1 MTRRVRVAVAV
12 VALLCG
18 AGGNAFA
25 QLQTGSILVR
35 AADEQGAVMPGATVT
50 ITSPILVAG
59 TMVGVTDASGSYR
72 VPSLQ
77 PGEYTVRVEL
87 AGFSQIVREGVVVRA
102 GQTTP
107 LEFQMRV
114 GGLTESVTVQGESP
128 LVDTTR
134 ANVSVNLDA
143 QLLESTPGGRDIWS
157 IIEYKVPGLVMATP
171 DVGGNQGGLQRGIS
185 ARGTGNAQNTQMV
198 NGVNVGDPAA
208 IGFAGYYYDPSSF
221 VDVQVSSGAN
231 DITVPSGGV
240 FINMVTKSGGNRM
253 SGQGLF
259 TFQND
264 ATQWQNVDD
273 ELQAQG
279 LRPNANAV
287 DFITNANFNI
297 GGPLIQNKLFYFAA
311 VNDQRIHV
319 NVVGFP
325 AVPTSGLQEEPTDIT
340 SVIGKG
346 TYQLSSA
353 HKISGELHRQL
364 YDKPNRGASNTNTPE
379 STWHERDILA
389 IYQGQWN
396 WVINNQSFMDGR
408 VSFNSIDFPLQ
419 LKTDQQ
425 TLLDNATNI
434 RTRANNQEARMIR
447 ERLQAS
453 LNYNYYVPHF
463 LGGRHE
469 IRAGLDNAYTPDS
482 VETLINDDLRLIYRS
497 MQVGTAAAGPVQVQL
512 FNSPLFAKRAVQTTA
527 LYFQDSYTYKRLT
540 VAGGLRWERV
550 EGWLPEQSN
559 EPSRWFPEGTVL
571 QTTIAGVV
579 TPYTVQRSFPE
590 YRNIPLWYN
599 TSPRVSGTY
608 DMTGDGKTAL
618 RVSAARYYDVVGT
631 GTPGGLNP
639 NGLIQQ
645 NFVWNDLNG
654 DLFFQPGELGTPSA
668 PTVPLPYDNLSAGR
682 DENLRRPYRNEFTI
696 GIDREL
702 RPNLALSV
710 SWIQR
715 KEHDPITNIDNGKP
729 FDRYTQVI
737 VPDIGRDGRSGT
749 SDDTTIQVYNEL
761 LPTQT
766 SVTFQTNDDRVA
778 QRYKGLDFTVTRRF
792 VGNWTLLGGYTW
804 SKTEVDMTS
813 VTNPNNAFVNAAGRP
828 GIDRTHNFKMTGA
841 YQAPWDIVV
850 GGNFRLQSGEPI
862 TRTLN
867 VTGLNQN
874 PAGVEVNAEPRGDYV
889 LPWLPTLDLRASKA
903 LRFGTQQLDL
913 EVDMYNVTNAN
924 TVFGVRT
931 LTGLINVQQG
941 GSGATNSIQ
950 QFLSPTGV
958 LGPRIVRFNVVYR
971 FGR

>member
-1 MTRRVRVAVAV
+1 MTRRVRVLVAV
-12 VALLCG
+12 VILL
-18 AGGNAFA
+18 AGLSPSAFA

-50 ITSPILVAG
+50 ISSPILLVG
-59 TMVGVTDASGSYR
+59 SMSGVTDASGAYR

-77 PGEYTVRVEL
+77 PGEYVVKVEL
-87 AGFSQIVREGVVVRA
+87 SGFAPVVREGVAVRA

-114 GGLTESVTVQGESP
+114 GGLTETVTVQGESP

-143 QLLESTPGGRDIWS
+143 QLLETTPGGRDIWS

-185 ARGTGNAQNTQMV
+185 ARGTSNAQNTQMI

-231 DITVPSGGV
+231 DITVPSGGI
-240 FINMVTKSGGNRM
+240 FINMVTKSGGNRT

-287 DFITNANFNI
+287 DYITNTNVNI
-297 GGPLIQNKLFYFAA
+297 GGPLVQNKLFYFGAI
-311 VNDQRIHV
+311 NDQRIHV

-325 AVPTSGLQEEPTDIT
+325 AVPTDGLQNEPTDIT

-346 TYQLSSA
+346 TYQLNSA
-353 HKISGELHRQL
+353 HKFCGELHRQL
-364 YDKPNRGASNTNTPE
+364 YNKPNRGASNTNTPE

-408 VSFNSIDFPLQ
+408 VSFNGIDFPLQ
-419 LKTDQQ
+419 LKTGQQ
-425 TLLDNATNI
+425 TLLDNITTI

-447 ERLQAS
+447 ERLQTS
-453 LNYNYYVPHF
+453 LNYSYYVPQL

-469 IRAGLDNAYTPDS
+469 IRAGVDNAYTPDS
-482 VETLINDDLRLIYRS
+482 VETLINDDLRLTYRS
-497 MQVGTAAAGPVQVQL
+497 AAQGAAAAGPVQVQL
-512 FNSPLFAKRAVQTTA
+512 FNTPLFAKRAIQTTA
-527 LYFQDSYTYKRLT
+527 LYFQDSYTYKRMT

-550 EGWLPEQSN
+550 EGWLPEQGN
-559 EPSRWFPEGTVL
+559 EPSQWFPEGTVL
-571 QTTIAGVV
+571 TTTVAGVV

-590 YRNIPLWYN
+590 VRNIPLWYN
-599 TSPRVSGTY
+599 TSPRISGIY
-608 DMTGDGKTAL
+608 DVTGDGKTAL
-618 RVSAARYYDVVGT
+618 RASWARYYDIVGT

-645 NFVWNDLNG
+645 NYVWNDLNG
-654 DLFFQPGELGTPSA
+654 DLFFQPGELGAASA
-668 PTVPLPYDNLSAGR
+668 PTVPLPYDRLAAGR
-682 DENLRRPYRNEFTI
+682 DENLRRPYRDEFTV

-715 KEHDPITNIDNGKP
+715 QEHDPITNIDTGKP
-729 FDRYTQVI
+729 FSRYTEI
-737 VPDIGRDGRSGT
+737 GVPDIGRDGLAGT
-749 SDDTTIQVYNEL
+749 ADDTTITVYNEI

-778 QRYKGLDFTVTRRF
+778 QQYKGLDLTLTRRF
-792 VGNWTLLGGYTW
+792 VGNWMLLGGYTW

-813 VTNPNNAFVNAAGRP
+813 VFSPNDAFVNAAGRP

-841 YQAPWDIVV
+841 YQAPWEITI

-862 TRTLN
+862 TRTLT

-874 PAGVEVNAEPRGDYV
+874 IGGITVNAEPRGHEV

-903 LRFGTQQLDL
+903 FRFGTQQLDL
-913 EVDMYNVTNAN
+913 EVDMYNVSNAN

-931 LTGLINVQQG
+931 LTGRINVLEG
-941 GSGATNSIQ
+941 GSGASNNIQ
-950 QFLSPTGV
+950 QYLSPTGV

>member
-1 MTRRVRVAVAV
+1 M
-12 VALLCG
+12 
-18 AGGNAFA
+18 
-25 QLQTGSILVR
+25 S
-35 AADEQGAVMPGATVT
+35 
-50 ITSPILVAG
+50 
-59 TMVGVTDASGSYR
+59 GVTDASGVYR

-77 PGEYTVRVEL
+77 PGEYSVKVEL
-87 AGFSQIVREGVVVRA
+87 SGFAPVIREGVVVRA

-107 LEFQMRV
+107 LEFQLKV
-114 GGLTESVTVQGESP
+114 GGLTESVTVRGESP

-143 QLLESTPGGRDIWS
+143 QLLETTPGGRDIWS

-171 DVGGNQGGLQRGIS
+171 DVGGNQGGLQRSIS
-185 ARGTGNAQNTQMV
+185 ARGTSNAQNTQMI

-231 DITVPSGGV
+231 DITVPSGGI
-240 FINMVTKSGGNRM
+240 FINMVTKSGGNRT

-264 ATQWQNVDD
+264 ATQWQNVDED
-273 ELQAQG
+273 LQAQG

-346 TYQLSSA
+346 TYQINSA
-353 HKISGELHRQL
+353 HKISAEMHRQL

-425 TLLDNATNI
+425 TLLDTITNI
-434 RTRANNQEARMIR
+434 RTRANTQEARMIR
-447 ERLQAS
+447 ERLQTS
-453 LNYNYYVPHF
+453 LNYNYYVPQF

-469 IRAGLDNAYTPDS
+469 IRAGVDNAYTPDS
-482 VETLINDDLRLIYRS
+482 VETLINDDLRLTYRS
-497 MQVGTAAAGPVQVQL
+497 APQGAAAAGPVQVQL
-512 FNSPLFAKRAVQTTA
+512 FNTPLFAKRAVQTTA
-527 LYFQDSYTYKRLT
+527 LYFQDSFTLKRLT

-550 EGWLPEQSN
+550 EGWLPEQGN

-571 QTTIAGVV
+571 TTTIAGVV
-579 TPYTVQRSFPE
+579 TPYTVQRSFAE

-599 TSPRVSGTY
+599 TSPRISGTY
-608 DMTGDGKTAL
+608 DVTGDGRTAL
-618 RVSAARYYDVVGT
+618 RASWAKYYDVVGT

-645 NFVWNDLNG
+645 NYVWNDLNG
-654 DLFFQPGELGTPSA
+654 DLLFQPGELGAASA
-668 PTVPLPYDNLSAGR
+668 PTVPLPYDRLSAGR
-682 DENLRRPYRNEFTI
+682 DANLRRPNRDEFTV

-715 KEHDPITNIDNGKP
+715 EEHDPITNVDNGKP
-729 FDRYTQVI
+729 FDRYTQVT
-737 VPDIGRDGRSGT
+737 VPDIGRDGLSGT
-749 SDDTTIQVYNEL
+749 TDDTTITVYNEM

-778 QRYKGLDFTVTRRF
+778 QRYKGIDFTLTRRF
-792 VGNWTLLGGYTW
+792 VGNWMMLGGYTW

-813 VTNPNNAFVNAAGRP
+813 VFSPNDAFVNAAGRP

-841 YQAPWDIVV
+841 YQAPWDVMI

-862 TRTLN
+862 TRTLT

-874 PAGVEVNAEPRGDYV
+874 PGGITVNAEPRGNEV

-903 LRFGTQQLDL
+903 FRFGGTQQLDL

-931 LTGLINVQQG
+931 LTGRINVFEG
-941 GSGATNSIQ
+941 GDGATRNIQ
-950 QFLSPTGV
+950 QYLSPTGV